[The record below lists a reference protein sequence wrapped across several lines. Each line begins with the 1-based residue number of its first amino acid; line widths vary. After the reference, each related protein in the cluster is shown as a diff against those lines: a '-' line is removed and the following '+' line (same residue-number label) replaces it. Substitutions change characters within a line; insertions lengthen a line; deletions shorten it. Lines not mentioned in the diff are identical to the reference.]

1 MNRKKWILLALIVLL
16 LLLISDKSQIST
28 LRKQAVLA
36 FNQIE
41 LKWR

>member
-28 LRKQAVLA
+28 LRKQAALA
-36 FNQIE
+36 LNQIE